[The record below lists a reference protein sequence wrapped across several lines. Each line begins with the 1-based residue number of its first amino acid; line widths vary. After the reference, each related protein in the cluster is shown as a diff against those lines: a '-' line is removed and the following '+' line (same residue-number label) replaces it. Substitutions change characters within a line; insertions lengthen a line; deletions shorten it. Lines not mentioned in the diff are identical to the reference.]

1 VDRCVFLVHRFCLG
15 LFCAGEDVTRPHVPA
30 QHRAMRTGL
39 VGAHAALRSARA
51 SLTMTM
57 T

>member
-1 VDRCVFLVHRFCLG
+1 MDRCVFLVHRFCLG